1 MKEIRARGPIVGDLE
16 VPLSFSTYQKGIFS
30 DDLDKILKNTDKNS
44 LEYDTILDQD
54 KINNKSIT
62 DYNIQWE
69 MLNHSIMIIGWG
81 VENGVKYWL
90 CRNSYG
96 NYWGEEGGH
105 FRIRRGADDFGIESE
120 NSAFLPRLVG

>member
-1 MKEIRARGPIVGDLE
+1 MMKEIRARGPIVGDLE

-54 KINNKSIT
+54 KINTKSIT

-81 VENGVKYWL
+81 V
-90 CRNSYG
+90 
-96 NYWGEEGGH
+96 
-105 FRIRRGADDFGIESE
+105 
-120 NSAFLPRLVG
+120 